1 MVENGYAYAKR
12 DKAMLFNSKYKK
24 LKLKIQ
30 GLEKAGFNLELF
42 NEDLNLISRKLEAN
56 LVNASS
62 SSAKKTHEDCLS
74 FVYESAYNE
83 IVNLENNFDQQYG
96 EYVKIIQSCDKID
109 NILVTGPGESDFNNL
124 VDDTIQVLTDMKS
137 SPTEI
142 YNIESNLVY
151 RVYKIVYEVIKIEL
165 LFSNTARLYTYV
177 KNDEMDIINITE
189 FLKADFNQ
197 IKDDFILDNTNLSNI
212 NIELDPYR
220 LFDADLI
227 RLIALLKKT
236 ELREAFIDAIEK
248 NKNELEN
255 LNDDI
260 SKTDEKVKLLN
271 NDLDDNNDDYNQS
284 KRNFRIARFKASF
297 LALFMTACLPIGYKT
312 ADVFGKSN
320 TYIITTTTYDSE
332 TGKEKSSEERS
343 KWKYHNDP
351 SHVIITETTQWYSY
365 GYFREYD
372 NGDAYSREIYTYELP
387 SDLVSLYDEPSEYL
401 TSNLRGKLEVKKS
414 KNETSPVPPDDF
426 GYVDSKYTVTKYDV
440 DFASLKKTKDP
451 ILFASVFASF
461 GVLDVL
467 VFLYFIKYKNGKYKI
482 LLERKNEAKKDLNE
496 TKNDIDSNKNALY
509 YLRQS
514 RHNLEELTDKQEKV
528 INSLSLVKKRK

>member
-12 DKAMLFNSKYKK
+12 DKAMLFNSKYIK
-24 LKLKIQ
+24 LESKIQ
-30 GLEKAGFNLELF
+30 GLEKEGFNLDLF
-42 NEDLNLISRKLEAN
+42 NKDLKLISKKLEAN
-56 LVNASS
+56 LVNASLS
-62 SSAKKTHEDCLS
+62 STKKTNEDCLS
-74 FVYESAYNE
+74 FVYESACNE
-83 IVNLENNFDQQYG
+83 IDKLENNFDQQYG
-96 EYVKIIQSCDKID
+96 KYVEIIQSCDKIE
-109 NILVTGPGESDFNNL
+109 NMLVTGPGESDFNNL

-227 RLIALLKKT
+227 RLITLLKKP
-236 ELREAFIDAIEK
+236 ELCEAFNDAIEK

-255 LNDDI
+255 LNADI
-260 SKTDEKVKLLN
+260 SKIDEKVKLLN
-271 NDLDDNNDDYNQS
+271 NDLDDNKDDYNQS

-297 LALFMTACLPIGYKT
+297 LALFMAACLPIGYKT

-332 TGKEKSSEERS
+332 TDKEKTSEERS

-365 GYFREYD
+365 GHFRKYD

-401 TSNLRGKLEVKKS
+401 TSNLSGKLDYNEPVI
-414 KNETSPVPPDDF
+414 ETSLVPPDDF

-440 DFASLKKTKDP
+440 DFKSLKKSKDP
-451 ILFASVFASF
+451 ILFAAILISF
-461 GVLDVL
+461 GVLDAF

-482 LLERKNEAKKDLNE
+482 LLERKNEAKEALNE
-496 TKNDIDSNKNALY
+496 TINDIDNNKNALY
-509 YLRQS
+509 YLGQS
-514 RHNLEELTDKQEKV
+514 RHNLEELTVKQEEV
-528 INSLSLVKKRK
+528 INSFSLVKKRK